1 MILKDSYQVIERL
14 VFYTFNGSRGVFD
27 LPQVHALFNNLKN
40 ELKAKGLTYKDV
52 AEHLDLTEASV
63 KRLFSTEDM
72 SLRRLDSICELL
84 TIDLADLTGT
94 NDSDSRAIRQLSE
107 AQELEIVSDERMLA
121 VSFLVFNGWTFDEL
135 LKYFDF
141 TEPEL
146 IRMLARLDRL
156 KMMEL
161 LPKNRI
167 KLRVASNL
175 IWRKNGP
182 IQKFF
187 VDHFQTP
194 FMQSQFNHENE
205 FLRFLSGMYSP
216 LSCSIIM
223 RKLQDLA
230 REVDQLNQEDRNL
243 SLEERIPF
251 GILLATRPW
260 HAKFFDK
267 MRRH

>member
-1 MILKDSYQVIERL
+1 M
-14 VFYTFNGSRGVFD
+14 
-27 LPQVHALFNNLKN
+27 PQVHALFNNLKN
-40 ELKAKGLTYKDV
+40 ELKARGLTYKDV
-52 AEHLDLTEASV
+52 ADHLDLTEASV

-146 IRMLARLDRL
+146 IKMLARLDRL

-194 FMQSQFNHENE
+194 FMQSQFSHENE

-216 LSCSIIM
+216 LSCSIIL
-223 RKLQDLA
+223 RKLQALA

-251 GILLATRPW
+251 GILLAIRPW